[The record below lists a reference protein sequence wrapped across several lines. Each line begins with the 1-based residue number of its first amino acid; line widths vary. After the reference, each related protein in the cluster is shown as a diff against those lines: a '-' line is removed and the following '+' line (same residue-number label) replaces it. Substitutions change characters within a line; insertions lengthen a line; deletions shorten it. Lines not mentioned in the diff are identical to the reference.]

1 MFVSK
6 ELTLLLLAVYCLSH
20 ILSKQLPIRIIRLF
34 SHWARWLTFAC
45 AFSLMLTFFEW
56 SNRADWVHF
65 ISGLAAWFILET
77 LYYKISIHMLNIS
90 EMDLFPKY
98 KNDTNEN
105 LWPIN
110 KEVLKIKDLLS
121 QEGFKEEET
130 LKAEIIAHLVI
141 RQAVFLDEARKV
153 RLNVLFI
160 PNAKN
165 EIKLFYSLF
174 SHKTSGEYL
183 LTDNQNMPFG
193 GYYPDHWTVNRYPIS
208 HSLKKLLK
216 KHREAMSESEEEW
229 SEVEGD
235 IRTKTNRLQWE
246 LEKKNREMGFLNE
259 PNREDKQ
266 QISSEGCFRIWI
278 EMWLLAYFGKTLS

>member
-1 MFVSK
+1 
-6 ELTLLLLAVYCLSH
+6 
-20 ILSKQLPIRIIRLF
+20 
-34 SHWARWLTFAC
+34 
-45 AFSLMLTFFEW
+45 
-56 SNRADWVHF
+56 
-65 ISGLAAWFILET
+65 
-77 LYYKISIHMLNIS
+77 MLNIS

-216 KHREAMSESEEEW
+216 KHREAMSESEGEW
-229 SEVEGD
+229 TEVEGD

>member
-121 QEGFKEEET
+121 QEGFKEEEM

-174 SHKTSGEYL
+174 SQKTSGEYL

-193 GYYPDHWTVNRYPIS
+193 GYYPNHWTVNRYPIS

-216 KHREAMSESEEEW
+216 KHREAMSESEGEW
-229 SEVEGD
+229 TEVEGD

>member
-45 AFSLMLTFFEW
+45 AFSLMLTYFEW
-56 SNRADWVHF
+56 SNRADWIHF

-141 RQAVFLDEARKV
+141 RQAVFLDETRKV

-216 KHREAMSESEEEW
+216 KHREAMSESEGEW
-229 SEVEGD
+229 SELEGD
-235 IRTKTNRLQWE
+235 IRTKSNRLQWE

>member
-121 QEGFKEEET
+121 EEGFKEEET

-216 KHREAMSESEEEW
+216 KHREAMSESEGEW
-229 SEVEGD
+229 TELEGD

-259 PNREDKQ
+259 PNREDNQ

>member
-56 SNRADWVHF
+56 SYRADWVHF

-121 QEGFKEEET
+121 EEGFKEEKT

-174 SHKTSGEYL
+174 SQKTSGEYL

-216 KHREAMSESEEEW
+216 KHREAMSESEGEW
-229 SEVEGD
+229 TELEGD

>member
-174 SHKTSGEYL
+174 SHRTSGEYL

>member
-45 AFSLMLTFFEW
+45 AFSLMLTYFEW
-56 SNRADWVHF
+56 SNRADWIHF

-121 QEGFKEEET
+121 EEGFKEEET

-216 KHREAMSESEEEW
+216 KHREAMIESEGEW
-229 SEVEGD
+229 TELEGD
-235 IRTKTNRLQWE
+235 IRTKSNRLQWE

>member
-45 AFSLMLTFFEW
+45 AFSLMLTYFEW

-98 KNDTNEN
+98 KHDTNEN

-141 RQAVFLDEARKV
+141 RQAVFLDETRKI

-216 KHREAMSESEEEW
+216 KHREAMSESEGEW
-229 SEVEGD
+229 TEVEGD

>member
-45 AFSLMLTFFEW
+45 AFSLMLTYFEW

-121 QEGFKEEET
+121 EEGFKEEET

-174 SHKTSGEYL
+174 SHKASGEYL

-216 KHREAMSESEEEW
+216 KHREAMSESEGEW

>member
-45 AFSLMLTFFEW
+45 AFSLMLTYFEW

-110 KEVLKIKDLLS
+110 KEVFKIKDLLS
-121 QEGFKEEET
+121 EEGFKEEET

>member
-45 AFSLMLTFFEW
+45 AFSLMLTYFEW

-216 KHREAMSESEEEW
+216 KHREAMSESEGEW
-229 SEVEGD
+229 TEVEGD

>member
-45 AFSLMLTFFEW
+45 AFNLMLTYFEW

-121 QEGFKEEET
+121 EEGFKEEET

-141 RQAVFLDEARKV
+141 RQAVFLDETRKV

-216 KHREAMSESEEEW
+216 KHREAMSESEGEW
-229 SEVEGD
+229 TEVEGD

>member
-45 AFSLMLTFFEW
+45 AFSLMLTYFEW

-110 KEVLKIKDLLS
+110 KEMLKIKDLLS
-121 QEGFKEEET
+121 EEGFKEEET

-141 RQAVFLDEARKV
+141 RQAVFLDETRKI

-216 KHREAMSESEEEW
+216 KHREAMSESEGEW
-229 SEVEGD
+229 SVVEGD

>member
-45 AFSLMLTFFEW
+45 AFSLMLTYFEW

-121 QEGFKEEET
+121 EEGFKEEET

-141 RQAVFLDEARKV
+141 RQAVFLDETRKV

-216 KHREAMSESEEEW
+216 KHREAMSESEGEW

>member
-45 AFSLMLTFFEW
+45 AFSLMLTYFEW

-121 QEGFKEEET
+121 EEGFKEEET

-174 SHKTSGEYL
+174 SHKASGEYL

-216 KHREAMSESEEEW
+216 KHREAMSESEGEW
-229 SEVEGD
+229 TELEGD
-235 IRTKTNRLQWE
+235 IRTKSNRLQWE

>member
-45 AFSLMLTFFEW
+45 AFSLMLTYFEW

-121 QEGFKEEET
+121 EEGFKEEET

-141 RQAVFLDEARKV
+141 RQAVFLDETRKI

-216 KHREAMSESEEEW
+216 KHREAMSESEGEW
-229 SEVEGD
+229 TEVEGD

>member
-6 ELTLLLLAVYCLSH
+6 ELTLLLLAVYCIAH
-20 ILSKQLPIRIIRLF
+20 ILSKQLPMRIIRLI

-45 AFSLMLTFFEW
+45 VFSLMLTFFEW
-56 SNRADWVHF
+56 SSRADWVHF
-65 ISGLAAWFILET
+65 ISGLAVWFILET
-77 LYYKISIHMLNIS
+77 LYYKISIHMLNTS

-98 KNDTNEN
+98 KNDTNDN

-110 KEVLKIKDLLS
+110 KEVLKVKELLAR
-121 QEGFKEEET
+121 EGFKEEET
-130 LKAEIIAHLVI
+130 LKAEIIAHVVV
-141 RQAVFLDEARKV
+141 RQAVFLDEAHRV

-174 SHKTSGEYL
+174 SHKTSGDYL

-193 GYYPDHWTVNRYPIS
+193 GYYPDHWTVNRYPVS

-216 KHREAMSESEEEW
+216 KHREAMNESAGDW
-229 SEVEGD
+229 SQLEGD
-235 IRTKTNRLQWE
+235 IRTKTNHLQWE

-266 QISSEGCFRIWI
+266 QISAEGCFRIWT

>member
-45 AFSLMLTFFEW
+45 AFSLMLTYFEW

-121 QEGFKEEET
+121 EEGFKEEET

-141 RQAVFLDEARKV
+141 RQAVFLDETRKI

-216 KHREAMSESEEEW
+216 KHREAMSESEGEW
-229 SEVEGD
+229 SVVEGD

>member
-1 MFVSK
+1 
-6 ELTLLLLAVYCLSH
+6 
-20 ILSKQLPIRIIRLF
+20 
-34 SHWARWLTFAC
+34 
-45 AFSLMLTFFEW
+45 
-56 SNRADWVHF
+56 
-65 ISGLAAWFILET
+65 
-77 LYYKISIHMLNIS
+77 MLNIS

-121 QEGFKEEET
+121 EEGFKEEKT

-174 SHKTSGEYL
+174 SQKTSGEYL

-193 GYYPDHWTVNRYPIS
+193 GYYPNHWTVNRYPIS
-208 HSLKKLLK
+208 H
-216 KHREAMSESEEEW
+216 
-229 SEVEGD
+229 
-235 IRTKTNRLQWE
+235 
-246 LEKKNREMGFLNE
+246 
-259 PNREDKQ
+259 
-266 QISSEGCFRIWI
+266 
-278 EMWLLAYFGKTLS
+278 

>member
-45 AFSLMLTFFEW
+45 AFSLMLTYFEW

-121 QEGFKEEET
+121 EEGFKEEET

-141 RQAVFLDEARKV
+141 RQAVFLDETRKI

-216 KHREAMSESEEEW
+216 KHREAMSESEGEW
-229 SEVEGD
+229 SVVEGD

-259 PNREDKQ
+259 PNREEKQ

>member
-45 AFSLMLTFFEW
+45 AFSLMLTYFEW

-121 QEGFKEEET
+121 EEGFKEEET

-174 SHKTSGEYL
+174 SHKASGEYL

-216 KHREAMSESEEEW
+216 KHREAMSESEGEW
-229 SEVEGD
+229 TEVEGD

>member
-45 AFSLMLTFFEW
+45 AFSLMLTYFEW

-121 QEGFKEEET
+121 EEGFKEEET

-141 RQAVFLDEARKV
+141 RQAVFLDETRKI

-216 KHREAMSESEEEW
+216 KHREAMSESEGEW

>member
-45 AFSLMLTFFEW
+45 AFSLMLTYFEW

-121 QEGFKEEET
+121 EEGFKEEET

-235 IRTKTNRLQWE
+235 IRTKSNRLQWE

-259 PNREDKQ
+259 PNRENKQ

>member
-1 MFVSK
+1 
-6 ELTLLLLAVYCLSH
+6 
-20 ILSKQLPIRIIRLF
+20 
-34 SHWARWLTFAC
+34 
-45 AFSLMLTFFEW
+45 
-56 SNRADWVHF
+56 
-65 ISGLAAWFILET
+65 
-77 LYYKISIHMLNIS
+77 MLNIS

-121 QEGFKEEET
+121 EEGFKEEET

-141 RQAVFLDEARKV
+141 RQAVFLDETRKI

-216 KHREAMSESEEEW
+216 KHREAMSESEGEW
-229 SEVEGD
+229 TEVEGD
-235 IRTKTNRLQWE
+235 IRTKTNSLQWE

-266 QISSEGCFRIWI
+266 QISPEGCFRIWI

>member
-45 AFSLMLTFFEW
+45 AFSLMLTYFEW

-121 QEGFKEEET
+121 EEGFKEEET

-141 RQAVFLDEARKV
+141 RQAVFLDETRKI

-174 SHKTSGEYL
+174 SQKTSGEYL

-216 KHREAMSESEEEW
+216 KHREAMSESEGEW